1 MWDAKQVPAFR
12 SMSLAHDGE
21 AIVLACKTS
30 VRRIALA
37 PATEAHQ
44 AAAVTISEAQAKV
57 C

>member
-12 SMSLAHDGE
+12 SMSLAHDGK
-21 AIVLACKTS
+21 AVVLACKTS

-57 C
+57 R